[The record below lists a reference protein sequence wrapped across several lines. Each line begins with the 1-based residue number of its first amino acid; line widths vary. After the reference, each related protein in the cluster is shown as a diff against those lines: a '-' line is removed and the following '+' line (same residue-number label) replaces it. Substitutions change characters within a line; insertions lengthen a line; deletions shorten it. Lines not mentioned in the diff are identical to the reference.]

1 MAFLL
6 VLAVPLVP
14 HSLAVLKM
22 AVHIPSVG
30 PEALVLEGAELIL
43 HSNNCICSVL
53 SGGFQRV
60 VAFISSTRE
69 LKWKMFQILRKHCE
83 GVEQIRASW
92 GQDYRGGIHRL
103 LVQWPEHWEPGRKSW
118 GKFLLEIKPLRHNT
132 EELRKPRAYPG
143 QDACSK
149 KSWEHTK
156 LPFLA
161 GLCAHLK
168 QEMKA
173 EAECKQPDQ
182 DLMVCPST
190 ELNCKGW
197 ENCFVFTFSL
207 LLPLLTLALKEITV
221 KTPAEHKNS
230 DLRDHTWQR
239 IQTL

>member
-1 MAFLL
+1 MLKK
-6 VLAVPLVP
+6 VLR
-14 HSLAVLKM
+14 
-22 AVHIPSVG
+22 
-30 PEALVLEGAELIL
+30 
-43 HSNNCICSVL
+43 
-53 SGGFQRV
+53 Q
-60 VAFISSTRE
+60 
-69 LKWKMFQILRKHCE
+69 
-83 GVEQIRASW
+83 
-92 GQDYRGGIHRL
+92 
-103 LVQWPEHWEPGRKSW
+103 
-118 GKFLLEIKPLRHNT
+118 
-132 EELRKPRAYPG
+132 
-143 QDACSK
+143 
-149 KSWEHTK
+149 HTK

-239 IQTL
+239 IQMLKKIAKKSLNSYSSQQ